1 MKTIGAILDKVL
13 ELFLAVMGALVFLSA
28 IAQVLF
34 RYAVG
39 DSLLWSEELG
49 RYLFVWLVFLGA
61 AHAVSTKGHLVINMI
76 TQYLPDMGQ
85 RAVELIAQVLMMVFF
100 VFLAVQ
106 GFRLSATAWNQLS
119 PAVEIPMGV
128 VYLVIP
134 ISALLMLFNS
144 IRVLLA
150 ASVKQRRRA

>member
-1 MKTIGAILDKVL
+1 MNTLGAIFDKMLEVL
-13 ELFLAVMGALVFLSA
+13 LGIMGALIFLSA
-28 IAQVLF
+28 IAQVFF

-61 AHAVSTKGHLVINMI
+61 AHAVSTKGHLVINI
-76 TQYLPDMGQ
+76 IIQYLPGTGQ
-85 RAVELIAQVLMMVFF
+85 RVVESIAQILMMLFF
-100 VFLAVQ
+100 GFLAIQ
-106 GFRLSATAWNQLS
+106 GFRLSAIAWNQLS
-119 PAVEIPMGV
+119 PAVEIPMGI

-144 IRVLLA
+144 IRVLLV
-150 ASVKQRRRA
+150 SKK